1 MTAERLKTGKELEPN
16 SPRSDM
22 MTTFATATPPAD
34 CHWYQPIDTC
44 WQLRRPTDEPR
55 LDGFSKRNQILL
67 GQVDYDADSQ
77 MYTSTA
83 FLPDGQPFEIRARF
97 DQVIAAAD
105 LVTFLIDA
113 RQISL
118 D

>member
-1 MTAERLKTGKELEPN
+1 
-16 SPRSDM
+16 

-34 CHWYQPIDTC
+34 CHWYQPLERC

-55 LDGFSKRNQILL
+55 LDQILL